1 MFVIFHSKMFKRILP
16 ANSVASV
23 LGNSGEWWR
32 LQHTPAEGTR
42 SVCRVSQLWRF
53 WRCGKCTQS
62 HQVSNLSGETGKLY
76 FSVQSPE
83 LEMLELIQKLKNL
96 CGFS

>member
-1 MFVIFHSKMFKRILP
+1 M
-16 ANSVASV
+16 

-42 SVCRVSQLWRF
+42 FVCRVSQVRRLWH
-53 WRCGKCTQS
+53 CGKCTPS
-62 HQVSNLSGETGKLY
+62 HQVSNLSEETGKLY

-83 LEMLELIQKLKNL
+83 FEMLELIQNLKNL